1 MTHSAVHRELDQF
14 QGMRVALIGGGQ
26 SSLQTAALLHEAGVD
41 VRVIVRKDR
50 IVWERPIK
58 HEIGLFDRLK
68 RPPVKL
74 CEGWAC
80 VAHDYPEIF
89 RRLPEGFREFKA
101 TTSFGPSGAW
111 WLRDRVEGVLD
122 ITTGTPVLRAEPEGN
137 GVRLH
142 LGGAKPQT
150 MDVDHV
156 MAGTGFRIDVA
167 TLPFLGE
174 EIKTSLVMRAGCPTV
189 SRAGESSIDGLYFA
203 GAHTMVSY
211 GAGVRL
217 ISRTHHTAAHIAR
230 SVARRARREARPG
243 EPDAPEGTPRSLT
256 TTGPLSAS

>member
-1 MTHSAVHRELDQF
+1 M
-14 QGMRVALIGGGQ
+14 
-26 SSLQTAALLHEAGVD
+26 
-41 VRVIVRKDR
+41 
-50 IVWERPIK
+50 
-58 HEIGLFDRLK
+58 
-68 RPPVKL
+68 RPPVRL

-89 RRLPEGFREFKA
+89 RRLPEGYRVVKA

-122 ITTGTPVLRAEPEGN
+122 IQTGTPVLRTEPEGS

-142 LGGAKPQT
+142 LGGAKPST

-156 MAGTGFRIDVA
+156 MAGTGFRIDAA
-167 TLPFLGE
+167 TLPFLAE
-174 EIKTSLVMRAGCPTV
+174 EIKSSLAMRAGCPLV
-189 SRAGESSIDGLYFA
+189 SRAGESSVDGLYFA

-211 GAGVRL
+211 GAGVRF
-217 ISRTHHTAAHIAR
+217 ISGTHHTAAQIAR
-230 SVARRARREARPG
+230 QVARRARREARPV
-243 EPDAPEGTPRSLT
+243 EPDAPVAAPRPLT